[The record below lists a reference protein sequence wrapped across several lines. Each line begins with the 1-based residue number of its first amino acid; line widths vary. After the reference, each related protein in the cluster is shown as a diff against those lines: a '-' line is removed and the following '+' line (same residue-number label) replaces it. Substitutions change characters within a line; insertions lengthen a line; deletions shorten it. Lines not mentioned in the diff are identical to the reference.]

1 MVSSSVFVNDTV
13 QVLPNPY
20 AITIKPRLE
29 YSIYV
34 TGIVL
39 EKLELARAE
48 INAANAQFYSQNDV
62 TENAA
67 FAKQVEIESSIIVS
81 IEAIKSVRNVLLSI
95 SQISAIEQI
104 SPLVS
109 LIRMINSNIYG
120 LVPTTRH
127 DLVELSTSL
136 GSIVMDSGCL
146 LESKF
151 DFKQTNLES
160 KQILAELNLIAESK
174 IRKQYPNLNFW
185 KDIPWTLRVL
195 ILSVI

>member
-1 MVSSSVFVNDTV
+1 MVSSSVFVNDTI

-34 TGIVL
+34 TGIIL
-39 EKLELARAE
+39 EKLDAARAE
-48 INAANAQFYSQNDV
+48 THNTASQLYTPDVPQNA
-62 TENAA
+62 E
-67 FAKQVEIESSIIVS
+67 FAKQVEAESNIILA
-81 IEAIKSVRNVLLSI
+81 IEAIKSVKNTLLGI
-95 SQISAIEQI
+95 SQISGIEQI
-104 SPLVS
+104 LPLIS

-120 LVPTTRH
+120 LVPSTRH

-136 GSIVMDSGCL
+136 GSIVMDSGSL

-151 DFKQTNLES
+151 DFKQTNSES

-174 IRKQYPNLNFW
+174 IRKQYPNLDF
-185 KDIPWTLRVL
+185 
-195 ILSVI
+195 